1 MITSEKI
8 KEERLKHNWTQEE
21 LAQTLNVSRS
31 AVSSWEVGRNYP
43 DLETIIAMSELFD
56 ISLDDLLKGD
66 KEVVDQIS
74 DDTKTR
80 KDQSKKIRWLISI
93 IIMLVFLGGIF
104 GYRSIR
110 NIDISSDD
118 QIQLVT
124 VLNNGDI
131 KVNTS
136 IPFYR
141 SMSSYMSSKDTE
153 SSVIEITL
161 GYSFDWSF
169 KHKESIVIPYD
180 KEFFTGIDTLHI
192 VSPDGEVLSSIPL
205 NEKKN

>member
-1 MITSEKI
+1 MIISEKI
-8 KEERLKHNWTQEE
+8 KEKRLKHNWTQEE
-21 LAQTLNVSRS
+21 LAQMLNVSRP

-43 DLETIIAMSELFD
+43 DLETIITMSELFD

-66 KEVVDQIS
+66 KEVVEQIS

-80 KDQSKKIRWLISI
+80 KDQSKKIRWLVITIIVLIS
-93 IIMLVFLGGIF
+93 FGGIF

-110 NIDISSDD
+110 NIDISSDN

-180 KEFFTGIDTLHI
+180 KEFFNGIDTLHI
-192 VSPDGEVLSSIPL
+192 VSPDGEVLLSIPL
-205 NEKKN
+205 DEKKN

>member
-1 MITSEKI
+1 MIISEKI
-8 KEERLKHNWTQEE
+8 KEERLNHHWTQEE
-21 LAQTLNVSRS
+21 LAQALNVSRS

-66 KEVVDQIS
+66 KKVVEQIS
-74 DDTKTR
+74 DDTKVR
-80 KDQSKKIRWLISI
+80 KFQSKKIRWLVITLI
-93 IIMLVFLGGIF
+93 VLICFGGVLG
-104 GYRSIR
+104 YQSIR
-110 NIDISSDD
+110 NVDISSDD

-153 SSVIEITL
+153 NNIIETQL

-169 KHKESIVIPYD
+169 KHKESIVIPCD
-180 KEFFTGIDTLHI
+180 KEFFNGIDTLHI

-205 NEKKN
+205 DEKKN